1 MGVEYNPGARIDVV
15 RRKRQHGAARSGI
28 AAQPGDDEMRPWSQ
42 AATKIFTG
50 QGFEILSK

>member
-1 MGVEYNPGARIDVV
+1 VV